1 MLGRLRK
8 DCRVARETR
17 ETREKAALR
26 QSKAE
31 IGVLGA
37 LLRVAVGE
45 LLRNVYAA
53 NQFGIFARPV
63 FRVFRVFR
71 GPLGNLCAAFSDSR
85 DDLTPDAAELAQ
97 AIDDYKLR
105 HRRRFINFEEM
116 LHVVQ
121 SLGYRK

>member
-63 FRVFRVFR
+63 FRVFRGPICPSAIR
-71 GPLGNLCAAFSDSR
+71 GVGLIGGP
-85 DDLTPDAAELAQ
+85 
-97 AIDDYKLR
+97 
-105 HRRRFINFEEM
+105 RRRY
-116 LHVVQ
+116 
-121 SLGYRK
+121 GGC